1 MRVPSMTGLVALL
14 GEVEENPAIL
24 RMDDLQKRLGGV
36 LEEFNRERVASVA
49 SPLGTTGGFP
59 EFGGVLL
66 DLAEAYAVARRLAEE
81 FHPLP
86 VRVAAVVGEVSS
98 ETAQDGPA
106 FDAAAEL
113 LYRARK
119 EDRLLL
125 VSGVDPSL
133 DLLANTLA
141 LVLYRNLQLW
151 TARQCQVV
159 RLYRRLHRQRDVAE
173 ALGVTQQS
181 VSNALASAGWRALE
195 EAERSLSR
203 ALSEVR
209 PAPRA
214 GA

>member
-1 MRVPSMTGLVALL
+1 MRVPSMNGLVALL
-14 GEVEENPAIL
+14 GEVEENPAVL
-24 RMDDLQKRLGGV
+24 RVDDLQKRLGGV
-36 LEEFNRERVASVA
+36 LKEFNKERVASVA
-49 SPLGTTGGFP
+49 SSLSITGGFP

-66 DLAEAYAVARRLAEE
+66 DLAEAYEVARRLAEE

-98 ETAQDGPA
+98 ESAQDGPA

-125 VSGVDPSL
+125 VSGTEPGL
-133 DLLANTLA
+133 DLLANTVA

-151 TARQCQVV
+151 TARQCEVV
-159 RLYRRLHRQRDVAE
+159 RLYRRCHRQRDVAE
-173 ALGVTQQS
+173 ALGVTQQA

-195 EAERSLSR
+195 EAERSLAR
-203 ALSEVR
+203 ALSEAR
-209 PAPRA
+209 PGPRA

>member
-1 MRVPSMTGLVALL
+1 MNGLVALL
-14 GEVEENPAIL
+14 GEVEENPAVL
-24 RMDDLQKRLGGV
+24 RLDDLQKRLGGA
-36 LEEFNRERVASVA
+36 LEEFNQERAASVA

-98 ETAQDGPA
+98 GAAQDGPA

-125 VSGVDPSL
+125 VSGTEPGV
-133 DLLANTLA
+133 DLLANTVA

-151 TARQCQVV
+151 TARQCEVV
-159 RLYRRLHRQRDVAE
+159 RLYRRCRRQRDVAE

-181 VSNALASAGWRALE
+181 ISNALASVGWRALE
-195 EAERSLSR
+195 EAERSLAR
-203 ALSEVR
+203 ALSE
-209 PAPRA
+209 AHQSPRS
-214 GA
+214 GV

>member
-1 MRVPSMTGLVALL
+1 MQVSSMNGLVALL
-14 GEVEENPAIL
+14 GEVEENPAVL

-36 LEEFNRERVASVA
+36 LDEFNRGRVTSVA

-66 DLAEAYAVARRLAEE
+66 DLAKAYEVARRIAEE
-81 FHPLP
+81 LHPLP
-86 VRVAAVVGEVSS
+86 VRVAAVAGEVSS
-98 ETAQDGPA
+98 GAAQDGPA

-119 EDRLLL
+119 ENRLLL
-125 VSGVDPSL
+125 VSGAGPGL

-151 TARQCQVV
+151 TARQCEVV
-159 RLYRRLHRQRDVAE
+159 RLYRRYRRQRDVAE

-195 EAERSLSR
+195 EAERSLAR
-203 ALSEVR
+203 ALSE
-209 PAPRA
+209 A
-214 GA
+214 GPTP